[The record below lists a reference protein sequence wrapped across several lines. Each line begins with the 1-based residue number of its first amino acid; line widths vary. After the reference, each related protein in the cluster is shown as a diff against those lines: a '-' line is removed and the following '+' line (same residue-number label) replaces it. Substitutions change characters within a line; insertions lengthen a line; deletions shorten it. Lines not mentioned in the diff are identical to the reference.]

1 MENLIGKCKSLIE
14 AVNSRLIGTENW
26 RTKVE
31 YIRLGLKKKKKKALE
46 VKLE

>member
-26 RTKVE
+26 KTKVE
-31 YIRLGLKKKKKKALE
+31 HIFLVLK
-46 VKLE
+46 

>member
-31 YIRLGLKKKKKKALE
+31 HIRLGLKKKKKKALE